1 MDTKTSFETIQASS
15 AFTAVKASI
24 SSLTAAPVTRQATFK
39 VPGESRQA
47 RPIAL
52 PASAASR
59 KAAAPSVNNA
69 AANNA
74 PNQNESAEDKMRFL
88 QEQLAFLKAQ
98 MEALAAMKSGTSS
111 HNPIQHFFSWQLLYV
126 HIVF

>member
-1 MDTKTSFETIQASS
+1 M
-15 AFTAVKASI
+15 
-24 SSLTAAPVTRQATFK
+24 
-39 VPGESRQA
+39 PGESRQSA

-59 KAAAPSVNNA
+59 KAAAVSSANNAA

-98 MEALAAMKSGTSS
+98 MEALAAMKSGTDTVYPFTNS
-111 HNPIQHFFSWQLLYV
+111 LK
-126 HIVF
+126 